1 MKGINENMSVDIY
14 DDESR
19 VCNIEFLLNNRS
31 QIKIKERTN
40 FSIGYLFSLRS
51 KKITESCYAEW
62 RVGYS
67 GNNFELMSIL
77 IKFCEYG
84 FFNKDALCSLKKS
97 IETNESFISTSL
109 DYKIA
114 DKGMILSPLQLEYN
128 EKENVH
134 SSLFLQ
140 KDEYDSC
147 YIELCSLKQQKVN
160 GYQPFLHVCI
170 PITKITSTTS
180 STPLIGRSSD
190 KGEKGR
196 FTLTEANKVLI
207 IDVIKTFS
215 IINKNYKSDM
225 LELIS
230 DVIATVY
237 KSPCP
242 DKQH

>member
-1 MKGINENMSVDIY
+1 MSVDLY

-40 FSIGYLFSLRS
+40 FSIGYLFPLRS
-51 KKITESCYAEW
+51 KEITETCYAEW
-62 RVGYS
+62 LVGYS
-67 GNNFELMSIL
+67 GNNFELRSML
-77 IKFCEYG
+77 IKFCEYR
-84 FFNKDALCSLKKS
+84 FFDQDVLCSLKKT
-97 IETNESFISTSL
+97 IEENNFFINSSL
-109 DYKIA
+109 DYKVV
-114 DKGMILSPLQLEYN
+114 DKSSLLSSLQLEYK

-134 SSLFLQ
+134 SSFFLH
-140 KDEYDSC
+140 KNEYDSC

-180 STPLIGRSSD
+180 STPLIGRSSE

-196 FTLTEANKVLI
+196 FTLSEANKVLI

-215 IINKNYKSDM
+215 IINKNYKNDM

-230 DVIATVY
+230 DVVATVY